1 MMVSMS
7 ILCAIIQEG
16 DRQVGVVQV
25 VVVDVTTRVHIP
37 RIIRVVAISGAQAHV
52 LL

>member
-1 MMVSMS
+1 MYIPFPSYPFNRGEAISVVS
-7 ILCAIIQEG
+7 
-16 DRQVGVVQV
+16 V

>member
-1 MMVSMS
+1 MRIPFPSYPFNRGET
-7 ILCAIIQEG
+7 I
-16 DRQVGVVQV
+16 GVVSV
-25 VVVDVTTRVHIP
+25 VVVDVTTCVHIP